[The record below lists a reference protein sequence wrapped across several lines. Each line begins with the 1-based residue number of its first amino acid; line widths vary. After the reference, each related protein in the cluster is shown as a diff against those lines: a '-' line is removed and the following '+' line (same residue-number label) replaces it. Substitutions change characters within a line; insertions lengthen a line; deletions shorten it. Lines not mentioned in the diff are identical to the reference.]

1 MNARLAVLRAGV
13 WFLTFVALAVG
24 LVATLAPRAF
34 YDYVPWVTL
43 VPPFSEH
50 LMRDY
55 GAMNLSLALV
65 FVVAAITME
74 RRMVR
79 VALGAYL
86 LFAIPHLIF
95 HVNHLEH
102 FTTIDAVAQT
112 IVLTVAVLLPVALLI
127 LTAARPRRAAI
138 MEANDCRE
146 DQALGDRRDSRY
158 IDVGGLHVPVQEPPD
173 QRHP

>member
-1 MNARLAVLRAGV
+1 MNATLANPVLRAGV
-13 WFLTFVALAVG
+13 WFLTVVEVVVG

-34 YDYVPWVTL
+34 YDHVPWVNL
-43 VPPFSEH
+43 MPPFSEH
-50 LMRDY
+50 LMRDF

-79 VALGAYL
+79 IALGAYL

-95 HVNHLEH
+95 HVTHLEP
-102 FTTIDAVAQT
+102 FTTAAAVGQT

-127 LTAARPRRAAI
+127 LTR
-138 MEANDCRE
+138 
-146 DQALGDRRDSRY
+146 QRRDDR
-158 IDVGGLHVPVQEPPD
+158 D
-173 QRHP
+173 

>member
-1 MNARLAVLRAGV
+1 MNARQPVLRAGV
-13 WFLTFVALAVG
+13 WFLTFVVLVVG

-102 FTTIDAVAQT
+102 FTTAAAVAQT
-112 IVLTVAVLLPVALLI
+112 TVLTIAVLLPIALLI
-127 LTAARPRRAAI
+127 LTVGRPRRAAI

-146 DQALGDRRDSRY
+146 DQALGDRRDARY
-158 IDVGGLHVPVQEPPD
+158 IDVGGLHVSVQEPPD
-173 QRHP
+173 QHNP